1 MKYTFTI
8 LFACLSMIAFGQVEQ
23 WMEQAE
29 TGKGKNKVDLYN
41 QIAEYYTFD
50 SEPFLAKIYAQK
62 AIEIAE
68 DLAYYDGL
76 AVGYFY
82 LAEAYNLK
90 GELKTAEKTYKK
102 WYKLRKKHGSEEQIN
117 WATIGMARFYK
128 SQEHDRKTEC
138 YFRKALKSAE
148 KGSYR
153 EFTIL
158 QALADYYQYGK
169 SRRTDRELNL
179 RKGAKY
185 FELMVESGRK
195 IYGKDFGTGN
205 LDSYF
210 SAELVNALENKQT
223 NLANKIGEQWLK
235 SKAKF
240 VNNET
245 LCFTARR
252 IARYFFDREIYTHI
266 KPFLDQSIAYAKKD
280 GDSRLVRIGLQN
292 ATYMMRF
299 AKEYEQALD
308 YCFETLNYE
317 VREYALVRRLKGC
330 VYPMLKEKDQALTQK
345 TIAQLEA
352 WQKTVD
358 QSKYKMIYEGTE
370 ELLTLM
376 RTNR

>member
-8 LFACLSMIAFGQVEQ
+8 LFACLSMIALGQVEQ

-82 LAEAYNLK
+82 LAE
-90 GELKTAEKTYKK
+90 
-102 WYKLRKKHGSEEQIN
+102 
-117 WATIGMARFYK
+117 
-128 SQEHDRKTEC
+128 
-138 YFRKALKSAE
+138 
-148 KGSYR
+148 
-153 EFTIL
+153 
-158 QALADYYQYGK
+158 
-169 SRRTDRELNL
+169 
-179 RKGAKY
+179 
-185 FELMVESGRK
+185 
-195 IYGKDFGTGN
+195 
-205 LDSYF
+205 
-210 SAELVNALENKQT
+210 
-223 NLANKIGEQWLK
+223 
-235 SKAKF
+235 
-240 VNNET
+240 
-245 LCFTARR
+245 
-252 IARYFFDREIYTHI
+252 
-266 KPFLDQSIAYAKKD
+266 
-280 GDSRLVRIGLQN
+280 
-292 ATYMMRF
+292 
-299 AKEYEQALD
+299 EYEQALD